1 MCRAELRTLNPIVA
15 EYAGQ
20 VDFYVVAFNESAATL
35 EAYIAENGYAN
46 MTATQPVGSMLRDL
60 KIVSQSS
67 MIAVDGPG
75 VITFRKGYGR
85 GSDAETLS
93 EEFQRLTAQ

>member
-20 VDFYVVAFNESAATL
+20 VDFYLVAFNESTTTL
-35 EAYIAENGYAN
+35 ESYIAENGYAN
-46 MTATQPVGSMLRDL
+46 MIAAQPVDSMLRDL

-67 MIAVDGPG
+67 MIAVDGAG

-85 GSDAETLS
+85 GGDAETLS
-93 EEFQRLTAQ
+93 GEFAKLVQ

>member
-1 MCRAELRTLNPIVA
+1 MRTLAPIVA

-20 VDFYVVAFNESAATL
+20 VDFYLVSFSESASVL
-35 EAYIAENGYAN
+35 EGYISDNGYAD

-67 MIAVDGPG
+67 MLALDGDG
-75 VITFRKGYGR
+75 VITFRKGYGGR
-85 GSDAETLS
+85 GDYVGALRSL
-93 EEFQRLTAQ
+93 AQ

>member
-20 VDFYVVAFNESAATL
+20 VDFYLVAFNESAATL
-35 EAYIAENGYAN
+35 EEYAAGRGYTD
-46 MTATQPVGSMLRDL
+46 MTATQPVGSMLADL
-60 KIVSQSS
+60 KIISQSS
-67 MIAVDGPG
+67 MLAVDSAG

-85 GSDAETLS
+85 GGDAETLR
-93 EEFQRLTAQ
+93 EEFRRLTAQ

>member
-20 VDFYVVAFNESAATL
+20 VDFYLVAFNESAATL
-35 EAYIAENGYAN
+35 ESYITENGYAN
-46 MTATQPVGSMLRDL
+46 MIAAQPVDSMLRDL

-67 MIAVDGPG
+67 MIAVDGAG
-75 VITFRKGYGR
+75 VITFRKGYGGR
-85 GSDAETLS
+85 GGDFGAE
-93 EEFQRLTAQ
+93 FARLVQ

>member
-1 MCRAELRTLNPIVA
+1 MRTLNPIVA

-20 VDFYVVAFNESAATL
+20 VDFYLVAFNESAATL
-35 EAYIAENGYAN
+35 ESYIQENGNAN

-67 MIAVDGPG
+67 MLAMDSAG

-85 GSDAETLS
+85 GGDAETLRA
-93 EEFQRLTAQ
+93 EFQRLAEN

>member
-20 VDFYVVAFNESAATL
+20 VDFYLVAFNESAATL

-46 MTATQPVGSMLRDL
+46 MTSAQPVGSMLRDL

-67 MIAVDGPG
+67 VLAIDGAG
-75 VITFRKGYGR
+75 VITFRKGYGGR
-85 GSDAETLS
+85 GADFGAEFANL
-93 EEFQRLTAQ
+93 AQ